1 MGGNVVVVGSESL
14 DGLEVEVVTSDVLV
28 IVWYRTEESFRAA
41 VGSDG
46 VEESTMYPML

>member
-14 DGLEVEVVTSDVLV
+14 EGLELEVVTSDVV
-28 IVWYRTEESFRAA
+28 AIVWYGTEECFGAA

-46 VEESTMYPML
+46 VEELTMYPML